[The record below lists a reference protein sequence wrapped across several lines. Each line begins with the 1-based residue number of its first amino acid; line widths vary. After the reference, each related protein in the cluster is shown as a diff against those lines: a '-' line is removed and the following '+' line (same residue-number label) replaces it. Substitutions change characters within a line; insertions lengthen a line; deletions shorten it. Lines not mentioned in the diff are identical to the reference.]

1 LPVAASRDSA
11 VYTARLMRNV
21 VILGIAQFFAAIG
34 QVTVVALGG
43 LIGAALAPDPRLAT
57 LPVTCAVLGVA
68 LATLPAALAMPR
80 FGRQRVFISGAL
92 LVACGAVAAA
102 GAVALQ
108 SFTGYC
114 IASVILGANL
124 AFTAQYRFAAAE
136 SVGPELVSRVI
147 AWVMLG
153 TIVAA
158 SFGPR
163 LVVSVRDWAG
173 TEYVASF
180 LLIACTYSLAAVT
193 LLLFRN
199 PSLVQHPTD
208 EPARPLRVIARQ
220 PAFLMAVSGAAI
232 GYGIMALIMTA
243 TPLSMHVTDGHSVE
257 ATTGVIQ
264 GHFLAMYAPSL
275 FSGWLVARL
284 GVVRMLVLGALL
296 EAACVGLAISGRD
309 VMHYAWA
316 MISLGI
322 GWNLLFVA
330 STTLLT
336 RTYRPAERFRVQAC
350 NDFCMFGVMAMA
362 SLLAGVLINTTGW
375 ETMNLLALLP
385 LVLIILAGGWLARQ
399 PALLEP
405 VTSR

>member
-1 LPVAASRDSA
+1 
-11 VYTARLMRNV
+11 M
-21 VILGIAQFFAAIG
+21 IG
-34 QVTVVALGG
+34 T
-43 LIGAALAPDPRLAT
+43 
-57 LPVTCAVLGVA
+57 
-68 LATLPAALAMPR
+68 
-80 FGRQRVFISGAL
+80 
-92 LVACGAVAAA
+92 
-102 GAVALQ
+102 
-108 SFTGYC
+108 
-114 IASVILGANL
+114 NL
-124 AFTAQYRFAAAE
+124 AFTAQYRLAAAE

-158 SFGPR
+158 SFGPT
-163 LVVSVRDWAG
+163 LVVNVRDWAG

-180 LLIACTYSLAAVT
+180 LLIACTYSLAALT

-199 PSLVQHPTD
+199 PSVVQHQAD
-208 EPARPLRVIARQ
+208 EPARPLRAIARQ

-316 MISLGI
+316 MISLGV

-336 RTYRPAERFRVQAC
+336 QTYRPAERFRVQAC
-350 NDFCMFGVMAMA
+350 NDFIMFGVMAAA
-362 SLLAGVLINTTGW
+362 SLLAGVLVNTSGW
-375 ETMNLLALLP
+375 SAMNMLALAPLLALL
-385 LVLIILAGGWLARQ
+385 IGSFALAGRINGTNTSLAR
-399 PALLEP
+399 
-405 VTSR
+405 